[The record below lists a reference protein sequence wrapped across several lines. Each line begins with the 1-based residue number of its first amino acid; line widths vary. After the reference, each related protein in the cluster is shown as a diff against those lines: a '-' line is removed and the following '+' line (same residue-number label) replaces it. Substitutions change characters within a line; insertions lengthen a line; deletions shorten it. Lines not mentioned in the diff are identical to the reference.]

1 MLLSYTS
8 QLYEYIRTASFGA
21 ILIVVGACDDA
32 PDTKVRQE
40 LQIDGRA
47 ADVSPDVFVSMLSLF
62 EKTEGKARNENYES
76 WCGETASSLSAI
88 IDNNLEFDDDE
99 FDAANFSINLKKQ
112 DQHEVQDIKFSFKAE
127 GGQCGSSVSIQ
138 SMDQKY

>member
-40 LQIDGRA
+40 LQINGRA

-99 FDAANFSINLKKQ
+99 FDAANFTINLKNQ
-112 DQHEVQDIKFSFKAE
+112 DQHELQDIKFSFKA
-127 GGQCGSSVSIQ
+127 GGCESSVSIQ
-138 SMDQKY
+138 SIDQKY

>member
-1 MLLSYTS
+1 MLSSYTS
-8 QLYEYIRTASFGA
+8 QICGYIRTASFAA

-32 PDTKVRQE
+32 PDTKVHQE
-40 LQIDGRA
+40 LQINGRA
-47 ADVSPDVFVSMLSLF
+47 AEVSPDVFVSMLSLF
-62 EKTEGKARNENYES
+62 EETEGKARNENYES

-88 IDNNLEFDDDE
+88 IENNLASDNDE

>member
-1 MLLSYTS
+1 MLSSYIS
-8 QLYEYIRTASFGA
+8 QIYEYIRTASFGA
-21 ILIVVGACDDA
+21 VLIVVGACDDA

-62 EKTEGKARNENYES
+62 EKTEGKARTDNYAK

-88 IDNNLEFDDDE
+88 IDNNLAIDNDE
-99 FDAANFSINLKKQ
+99 FDAANFTINLKNQ
-112 DQHEVQDIKFSFKAE
+112 DQHELQDIKFSFKA
-127 GGQCGSSVSIQ
+127 GGCESSVSIQ
-138 SMDQKY
+138 SIDQKY